1 MDEKSLAIKCASRD
15 EAAWTQFVSTY
26 SDGIYTSIR
35 RTLERHN
42 SRFEQHTLDDIFGD
56 VMVSLLA
63 DDGRKLLGFEGRNG
77 SSLSTY
83 LWVIASRTAVNHLR
97 KNSRVPVLSPDPD
110 NDITELAVD
119 GRELADETI
128 QRRQMEDAVASA
140 LAEMGPR
147 DRLFASLYYDK
158 GLPPEK
164 IAGLLGVTVST
175 VYSQKNRFREK
186 IRIIFGKKYG
196 ELASK

>member
-1 MDEKSLAIKCASRD
+1 MRQLHHFI
-15 EAAWTQFVSTY
+15 
-26 SDGIYTSIR
+26 
-35 RTLERHN
+35 
-42 SRFEQHTLDDIFGD
+42 
-56 VMVSLLA
+56 
-63 DDGRKLLGFEGRNG
+63 DGRKLAGFEGRNG

-83 LWVIASRTAVNHLR
+83 LWVIASRTAVDHLR
-97 KNSRVPVLSPDPD
+97 KNSRVPVLSPDQD
-110 NDITELAVD
+110 NDITDLAVD

-140 LAEMGPR
+140 LAGMGPR

-158 GLPPEK
+158 GLPPEE
-164 IAGLLGVTVST
+164 IAELLGVTVST